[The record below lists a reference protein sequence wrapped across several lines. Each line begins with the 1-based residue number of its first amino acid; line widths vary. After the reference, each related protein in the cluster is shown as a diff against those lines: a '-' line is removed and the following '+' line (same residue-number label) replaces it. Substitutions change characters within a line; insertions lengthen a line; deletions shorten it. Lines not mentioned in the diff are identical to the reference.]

1 MSSSNPLQPDS
12 GWSEW
17 CLQAPC
23 KPIASRYI
31 FIASTKSCMSRM
43 QVFPRFRGS
52 ECPGKYPLYNIRK
65 EKFEKQRFSLGFH
78 ARPDLEFYRGPRAGG
93 GSLLPIRVVL
103 AVPPVARDWENRIS
117 TINPLQPV
125 IHHLQPKQV
134 NDQPDF

>member
-1 MSSSNPLQPDS
+1 
-12 GWSEW
+12 
-17 CLQAPC
+17 
-23 KPIASRYI
+23 
-31 FIASTKSCMSRM
+31 M

-65 EKFEKQRFSLGFH
+65 EKFEKQRFSRGFH

-93 GSLLPIRVVL
+93 CSLLPIRVVL

-125 IHHLQPKQV
+125 SFPYVLSLSLFLSLVLSLPLCI
-134 NDQPDF
+134 